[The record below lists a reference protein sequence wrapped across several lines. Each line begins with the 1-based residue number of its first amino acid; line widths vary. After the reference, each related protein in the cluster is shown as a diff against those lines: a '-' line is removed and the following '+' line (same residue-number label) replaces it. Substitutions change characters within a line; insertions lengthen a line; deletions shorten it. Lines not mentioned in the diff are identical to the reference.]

1 VQCNRAT
8 YASLM
13 HTRTHPSF
21 FQISIPFFTTSEN

>member
-21 FQISIPFFTTSEN
+21 FFSNFNPLFYY